1 MIFQLVFS
9 SNTNPEQQKIV
20 AASYY
25 SGMVWTGKRKRRIEI
40 YCTCK
45 ADIPS
50 KQFNAMLA
58 LPGNVSGLA
67 RRNKMAMED
76 TVVVP
81 CNKNN

>member
-1 MIFQLVFS
+1 MIFLLVFS

-25 SGMVWTGKRKRRIEI
+25 SGMVWTGKRKRIEI